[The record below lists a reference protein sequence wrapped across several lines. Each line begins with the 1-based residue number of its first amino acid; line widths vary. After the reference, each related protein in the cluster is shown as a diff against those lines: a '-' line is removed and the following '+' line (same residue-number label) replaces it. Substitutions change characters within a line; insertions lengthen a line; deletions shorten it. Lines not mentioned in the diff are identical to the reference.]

1 MSQPKECLG
10 SIYLKEIE
18 LADSQNISLVTVF
31 AISGSAKAI
40 ITEEWVREI
49 VESCKSTDDV
59 FHEAFLAGVMFYGI
73 REDEAKITDQ
83 ARMYL
88 SNFGNKWI
96 KYVSSADTDREVL
109 PGPYVLLKNQL
120 RDVWRLVDD
129 VNRTCMVTL
138 RPQPGSDSQSL
149 SIALPSRLRSQQNSA
164 NSTIAGWRV
173 VVKDN
178 IHMQGIKTSLGNR
191 GFYDTYPPQPQTADC
206 IQRLMDL
213 GVVILGK
220 AKMTSFANWEEP
232 VEYID
237 YQAPWNDRADHYQSP
252 GGSSSGSAS
261 AISAYNWLDI
271 AIGTDT
277 IVWPKDFWSIIDS
290 DQCDLALKFVKDME
304 SHLGLQYC
312 EVSFDDIWKAEPPH
326 EASGLSL
333 IEFMGQATAALAYDG
348 YHNCDD
354 FLDRYRREFHHAPH
368 ISLPTQK
375 LWEEGQKISKM
386 ERDDGFNKIE
396 IYVRWMRDRV
406 LTGDRAN
413 AFVVLPLEN
422 MSPRYRDEIPK
433 WVLGLI
439 NDA

>member
-1 MSQPKECLG
+1 
-10 SIYLKEIE
+10 

-138 RPQPGSDSQSL
+138 RPQPGLVCEFFHIVRVILILHRVSKPLQLYSSDSQSL

-271 AIGTDT
+271 AIGTD
-277 IVWPKDFWSIIDS
+277 S
-290 DQCDLALKFVKDME
+290 
-304 SHLGLQYC
+304 
-312 EVSFDDIWKAEPPH
+312 
-326 EASGLSL
+326 
-333 IEFMGQATAALAYDG
+333 
-348 YHNCDD
+348 
-354 FLDRYRREFHHAPH
+354 
-368 ISLPTQK
+368 
-375 LWEEGQKISKM
+375 
-386 ERDDGFNKIE
+386 
-396 IYVRWMRDRV
+396 
-406 LTGDRAN
+406 
-413 AFVVLPLEN
+413 
-422 MSPRYRDEIPK
+422 
-433 WVLGLI
+433 
-439 NDA
+439 